1 MTFNE
6 LGLPPELLRA
16 ISDLGFEEPM
26 PVQQAVIPYLSTH
39 RGDLIAL
46 SKTGSGK
53 TAAYGLPLLEHILH
67 AGKASCGLI
76 LTPTRE
82 LAIQIQK
89 DLVDFA
95 RYTPIKRILA
105 LYGGVSIEEQM
116 RQLTHGYDI
125 VVATPG
131 RLCDLLRR
139 RAIALHQV
147 SILVLDEADVMLD
160 MGFQKDLNDIL
171 EAIPQ
176 SVEHWLFSATMSQEV
191 RQIATSYIREAHEV
205 QIGIRN
211 EANADI
217 KHLYVA
223 VPARHKYAAL
233 KRVVDYYPNIYG
245 IIFCRTRAETKEVA
259 EWLIR
264 DGYNSDALH
273 GDLSQAQRD
282 MVMHRF
288 RIRNLQ
294 LLVATDVAAR
304 GLDVD
309 DVTHVLHYGLPTDPD
324 SYTHRSGRT
333 ARAGKTGLSIAIC
346 HLRDSKQIR
355 IIERHAG
362 IKVELMSLPSGQE
375 ICKKQ
380 LFSLASKIEYA
391 DSSDHDSQYDHLLNT
406 IVQKLAWIP
415 TEEIIRRVLTLEAD
429 RIMRYY
435 ATTPDLS
442 VQELM
447 TEESQHKGG
456 GGIKPSR
463 EVKERPSKRGQHSD
477 VPDKVSLRIN
487 LGKRDKLYPNR
498 LLELINRTLPYQI
511 TIGKID
517 LNHSYSYFEVSCEW
531 AETIATE
538 LSEMSYNGRPIRV
551 TIKKNR
557 GERSR

>member
-1 MTFNE
+1 MTFDQ
-6 LGLPPELLRA
+6 LPLSSELLRA
-16 ISDLGFEEPM
+16 TADLGFDQAM
-26 PVQQAVIPYLSTH
+26 PVQQAVIPHLSAH

-53 TAAYGLPLLEHILH
+53 TAAYGLPLLERIMM
-67 AGKASCGLI
+67 AQKPSSGLI

-82 LAIQIQK
+82 LAIQVQR
-89 DLVDFA
+89 DLVSFA
-95 RYTPIKRILA
+95 KYTPVKRILA
-105 LYGGVSIEEQM
+105 LYGGASIEEQIGL
-116 RQLTHGYDI
+116 LTKGYDI

-139 RAIALHQV
+139 KALKLRPV
-147 SILVLDEADVMLD
+147 SVIILDEADIMLD
-160 MGFQKDLNDIL
+160 MGFQRDLNEIL
-171 EAIPQ
+171 QAIPHG
-176 SVEHWLFSATMSQEV
+176 VEHWLFSATMSREV
-191 RQIATSYIREAHEV
+191 REIADSYISHAHEV
-205 QIGIRN
+205 QIGTRN

-233 KRVVDYYPNIYG
+233 KRLVDYYPSIYG

-264 DGYNSDALH
+264 DGYNADALH

-346 HLRDSKQIR
+346 HLRDRKQIS
-355 IIERHAG
+355 IIAHHAG
-362 IKVELMSLPSGQE
+362 IKFSSMPLPTGQE

-380 LFSLASKIEYA
+380 LYALATQIEYA
-391 DSSDHDSQYDHLLNT
+391 DSHEHGSQYDDLLNA
-406 IVQKLAWIP
+406 IVQKLSWLP
-415 TEEIIRRVLTLEAD
+415 SEEIIRRVLTLEAD

-435 ATTPDLS
+435 AATPDLS
-442 VQELM
+442 AQELT
-447 TEESQHKGG
+447 TEEPTHTKQKRSDSFPTQQRKARNKG
-456 GGIKPSR
+456 
-463 EVKERPSKRGQHSD
+463 ERTHQP
-477 VPDKVSLRIN
+477 PMTSLRIN

-517 LNHSYSYFEVSCEW
+517 LSPSYSYFEVASEW
-531 AETIATE
+531 AETVATA
-538 LSEMSYNGRPIRV
+538 LSEESYNGRPIRV
-551 TIKKNR
+551 SIQKDK
-557 GERSR
+557 